1 MIEAPDNIL
10 KINTD
15 LPVSKDMPITEDDSF
30 SYDGFQVVRGEFF
43 AHLNEPSIS
52 FASGKVY
59 VNSACIR
66 KLPNAEF
73 VQILVNAEEKR
84 LVVRPC
90 KEEEKDSFRWCSTRR
105 TPRQIKCTIFFAK
118 IMQLME
124 WNPDYRYKLLGKL
137 VRSRDQLLF
146 VFDLTAP
153 EIFIRTRAD
162 GRLVSSAAPVYPEE
176 WNNRFGVPYE
186 EHQRTLQINIFEGYA
201 VFGIG
206 KKKPSA

>member
-15 LPVSKDMPITEDDSF
+15 LPVSKDMPITENDSF

-137 VRSRDQLLF
+137 VRSRDRLGIADERKARRVRESLGIDIKRDRCQVEPDIVRRQGIERLF
-146 VFDLTAP
+146 
-153 EIFIRTRAD
+153 E
-162 GRLVSSAAPVYPEE
+162 RL
-176 WNNRFGVPYE
+176 
-186 EHQRTLQINIFEGYA
+186 A
-201 VFGIG
+201 VT
-206 KKKPSA
+206 